1 MKEPEAAVADIFS
14 SIQGEGVFVGAKQ
27 IFVRFKECNL
37 MCSFCDEPR
46 QGPAVVYT
54 PRSLMSAVNLLI
66 QEKGPHHSVS
76 LTGGEPLC
84 HADFLLNFL
93 PLLRRNR
100 IRSYL
105 ETNGTLP
112 EALARVIDLVDII
125 AMDFKLPSST
135 GLRAFWGEHLDF
147 LKIASKKKVFVKAVV
162 TANTT
167 NKDIEKAISIINGM
181 GKNIPFILQPATPAR
196 EGGKEVGK
204 ERLLEFLEMG
214 TRGDLEHIQVIPQM
228 HKLKGVK

>member
-1 MKEPEAAVADIFS
+1 MKAPEAQVVDIFS

-27 IFVRFKECNL
+27 VFVRFKNCNL
-37 MCSFCDEPR
+37 TCSFCDEPKDR
-46 QGPAVVYT
+46 PAAIYT
-54 PRSLMSAVNLLI
+54 PRSLMRAINLI
-66 QEKGPHHSVS
+66 TDEKGPHHSVS

-84 HADFLLNFL
+84 HADFLLSFL
-93 PLLRRNR
+93 PFLRRNR
-100 IRSYL
+100 MRSYL

-112 EALARVIDLVDII
+112 DALTRVIDLVDIV

-147 LKIASKKKVFVKAVV
+147 LKIASKKKVFVKAVI

-167 NKDIEKAISIINGM
+167 SKDIEKAISIINGM
-181 GKNIPFILQPATPAR
+181 GKNIPFILQPATSAR
-196 EGGKEVGK
+196 DGDKEVGK

-214 TRGDLEHIQVIPQM
+214 TRGDLEHIQVIPQL
-228 HKLKGVK
+228 HKIKGIK